1 MSTFS
6 SAQPLL
12 TITEAA
18 QLFKVKRPTVAG
30 WIRNGGLKAFKIGGM
45 VRIRVEDVEVFIA
58 ENERQRQLATVTS

>member
-1 MSTFS
+1 MATFS

-30 WIRNGGLKAFKIGGM
+30 WIRENRLKAFKIGGCI
-45 VRIRVEDVEVFIA
+45 RIKVEDVEQFIA
-58 ENERQRQLATVTS
+58 ECALTA